1 MDEIKIT
8 GLLIRANHGVYDFE
22 KEKGQKFLLD
32 ITLFLSTQAA
42 GLSDD
47 LSATINYGE
56 VARFSEQEFTKQSYD
71 LIEAAAENLAI
82 ALLKKYSLISS
93 VEITV
98 SKPEAPIELPFTNV
112 SVTIRRKWHK
122 AYLSVGSNI
131 GESEAILERAAGE
144 LADNE
149 AVKSLRR
156 ASIYKTKPYGYED
169 QPDFTNSMWEI
180 ETVLT
185 PIELLKAV
193 NQIELKEGRTRE
205 IHWGPRTL
213 DIDIVY
219 YDNLTMNT
227 ENLIIPHAD
236 MENRLFVLEPL
247 QELNPTIRS
256 PRNGKTAG
264 EMIEEIK
271 NKS

>member
-1 MDEIKIT
+1 MDEIKVT
-8 GLLIRANHGVYDFE
+8 GLLVRANHGVYDFE
-22 KEKGQKFLLD
+22 KEKGQKFVLD
-32 ITLFLSTQAA
+32 ITLFVSTQRA
-42 GLSDD
+42 GLTDD

-56 VARFSEQEFTKQSYD
+56 VARFAQQEFTRVSYD

-82 ALLKKYSLISS
+82 SILKKFSMVNS

-98 SKPEAPIELPFTNV
+98 SKPEAPIEIPFTNV

-131 GESEAILERAAGE
+131 GESETILERAAGE
-144 LADNE
+144 LADNI
-149 AVKSLRR
+149 AVRSLRR
-156 ASIYKTKPYGYED
+156 ASVYKTKPYGYED

-185 PIELLKAV
+185 PVELLRV
-193 NQIELKEGRTRE
+193 CNEIEAKEGRTRE

-219 YDNLTMNT
+219 YDSLTMNT
-227 ENLIIPHAD
+227 ESLTIPHAD

-247 QELNPTIRS
+247 NELAPSFKS
-256 PRNGKTAG
+256 PRTGKTAA
-264 EMIEEIK
+264 EMIKELNERA
-271 NKS
+271 